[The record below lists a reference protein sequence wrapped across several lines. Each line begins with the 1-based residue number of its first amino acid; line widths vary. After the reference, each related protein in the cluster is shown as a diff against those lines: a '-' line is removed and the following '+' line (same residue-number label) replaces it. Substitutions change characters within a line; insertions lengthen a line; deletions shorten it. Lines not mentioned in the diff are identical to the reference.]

1 MLCLP
6 IKASMVEIAE
16 CEVRDHDAGG
26 LPQGN
31 VMPSCNKQLIL
42 CLTINAW
49 TVEIGECEV
58 KDHGAGGLPQ
68 GWRYK
73 DEQGCL
79 VLKLDLGKIDLESS
93 VPTKGC
99 TPTSDVLGASLCT
112 LDMEGHDAVP
122 CSP

>member
-1 MLCLP
+1 MMLEDFHR
-6 IKASMVEIAE
+6 A
-16 CEVRDHDAGG
+16 VRKEND
-26 LPQGN
+26 
-31 VMPSCNKQLIL
+31 MPSSNKQLIL
-42 CLTINAW
+42 CLPIKAW

-99 TPTSDVLGASLCT
+99 TSTSNVIGALLCT
-112 LDMEGHDAVP
+112 LDVEGHDAVP